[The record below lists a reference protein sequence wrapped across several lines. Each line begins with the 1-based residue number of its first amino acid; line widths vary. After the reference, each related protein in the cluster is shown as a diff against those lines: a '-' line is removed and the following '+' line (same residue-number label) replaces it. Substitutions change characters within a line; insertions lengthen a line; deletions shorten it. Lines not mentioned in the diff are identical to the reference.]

1 MDNTYYVEVLKNI
14 KSFFLDSTFD
24 LILAIL
30 FTIVLILMV
39 IIYFKKIKD
48 KRYVIFLIIA
58 SIVLPVIGFVTYRYD
73 LNNIDYD
80 IENEAF
86 DSFNGEIFIRF
97 KKLAYGHNDNVGV
110 ILGTDLRIGD
120 LNNKYGTYSNYTP
133 ITYGRYKGTI
143 IYGRHSKNV
152 VYWDVVKLEC

>member
-1 MDNTYYVEVLKNI
+1 MNNTYYVEVLKKI
-14 KSFFLDSTFD
+14 KSQVLDSVFD
-24 LILAIL
+24 SILVILIG
-30 FTIVLILMV
+30 LIFMLMV

>member
-1 MDNTYYVEVLKNI
+1 MNNTYYVEVLKKI
-14 KSFFLDSTFD
+14 KSQVLDSVFD
-24 LILAIL
+24 SILVILIG
-30 FTIVLILMV
+30 LIFMLMV

-86 DSFNGEIFIRF
+86 DSFNGEIFISF
-97 KKLAYGHNDNVGV
+97 GKLAYGHDDNTGE
-110 ILGTDLRIGD
+110 ILGTDLTIVD
-120 LNNKYGTYSNYTP
+120 LNNKYGTYPNYTP